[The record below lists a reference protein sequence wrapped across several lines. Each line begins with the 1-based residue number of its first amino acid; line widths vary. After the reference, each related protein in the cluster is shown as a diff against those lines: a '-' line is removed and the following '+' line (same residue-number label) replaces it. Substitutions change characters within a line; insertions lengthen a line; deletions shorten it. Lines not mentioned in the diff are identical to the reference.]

1 MTEQFNSFLTGDPK
15 LPLLHRFA
23 FLGKGT
29 KREEYFNE
37 LAELAESELWTSPNS
52 DKPNDILYSY
62 ILNTFEK
69 AARDEL
75 VIFSDDEKYAC
86 FNTGLLTENGEDILG
101 LFNKFDSSE
110 LFKFHITGFRK
121 ESDRQIM
128 DVFSETPKVVQYFDN
143 PGMIYFDPQ
152 KSVVKNLDH
161 ILGDNIERFPQFL
174 RDKGEPYI
182 LSLLTH
188 ALELTIKRC
197 KRNYRIAV
205 PQYYMGQITY
215 LLPVNLD
222 GHSMALAVEYL
233 NNRYRAN
240 TIFTIEMAYKNA
252 RLLMK
257 PEADWLDLKTK
268 EK

>member
-1 MTEQFNSFLTGDPK
+1 MTEQFKNFLTGEASK
-15 LPLLHRFA
+15 PLMHQFA
-23 FLGKGT
+23 YLGTGV
-29 KREEYFNE
+29 KREEYFKE
-37 LAELAESELWTSPNS
+37 LAELSEAEIWTSPNS
-52 DKPNDILYSY
+52 SNPNDILYSY
-62 ILNTFEK
+62 IVNTFEK
-69 AARDEL
+69 AARDDL
-75 VIFSDDEKYAC
+75 ITFSEDEKYAC
-86 FNTGLLTENGEDILG
+86 FNTGLLTENGEDILC
-101 LFNKFDSSE
+101 LFNRYDTSDR
-110 LFKFHITGFRK
+110 FKFHITGFRK

-128 DVFSETPKVVQYFDN
+128 DVFSATPKVVQYFDN
-143 PGMIYFDPQ
+143 PDKIYFDPA

-161 ILGDNIERFPQFL
+161 ILDDNIDRFPQFL
-174 RDKGEPYI
+174 KEKGKPYI

-188 ALELTIKRC
+188 ALELTVKRC

-205 PQYYMGQITY
+205 PQYYNGQITY

-222 GHSMALAVEYL
+222 GHSMALAVEFI

-257 PEADWLDLKTK
+257 PEADWLDLKAK